1 MEECSMTDVLNE
13 WIAKA
18 EGDFLTAS
26 RELSVV
32 DEPNY
37 DAVCYHAQ
45 QCAEK
50 YLKAL
55 LIARGVT
62 PPKIH
67 DLAQLHRLLTPVCP
81 EWQWSIDELRLLS
94 RSAVISRYPG
104 EVDEL
109 TEAEAAHGICCH
121 LRERLRE
128 LLGAG
133 E

>member
-55 LIARGVT
+55 LIARRVT

-67 DLAQLHRLLTPVCP
+67 DLAQLHRLLVPVCP
-81 EWQWSIDELRLLS
+81 EWEWSLDELRLLS
-94 RSAVISRYPG
+94 LSAVISRYPG
-104 EVDEL
+104 EVAEL
-109 TEAEAAHGICCH
+109 LEAKAAFDICCAV
-121 LRERLRE
+121 RLR
-128 LLGAG
+128 
-133 E
+133 

>member
-1 MEECSMTDVLNE
+1 MSDVLKE

-18 EGDFLTAS
+18 EGDFRTAS
-26 RELSVV
+26 RELAAA
-32 DEPNY
+32 DRPNY
-37 DAVCYHAQ
+37 DAVCFHAQ

-55 LIARGVT
+55 LIARGQT

-67 DLAQLHRLLTPVCP
+67 DLAQLHRLLVPVCP
-81 EWQWSIDELRLLS
+81 EWQWSVDELRLLS

-104 EVDEL
+104 EVAEL
-109 TEAEAAHGICCH
+109 TEAEAAHGICGR

-128 LLGAG
+128 LLGVG
-133 E
+133 D

>member
-1 MEECSMTDVLNE
+1 MTDVLNE

-67 DLAQLHRLLTPVCP
+67 DLAQLHRLLAPVCF
-81 EWQWSIDELRLLS
+81 EWQWSLDELRLLS
-94 RSAVISRYPG
+94 LSAVMSRYPG
-104 EVDEL
+104 EFSEL
-109 TEAEAAHGICCH
+109 AEAQAAYEIC
-121 LRERLRE
+121 RGVRARLRE
-128 LLGAG
+128 LLGLS